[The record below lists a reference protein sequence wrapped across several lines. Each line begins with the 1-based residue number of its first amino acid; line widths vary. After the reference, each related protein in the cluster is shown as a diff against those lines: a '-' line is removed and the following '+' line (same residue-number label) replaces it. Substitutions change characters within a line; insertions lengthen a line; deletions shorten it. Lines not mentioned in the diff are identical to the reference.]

1 MKSLFEG
8 AERFEAQLSLS
19 LTKIMLLLF
28 SGVGGGG
35 CRFLVVLKCCGKNYT
50 SLVLVHEVTFCGRRM
65 VSGTVVSF
73 INTNH
78 SLLLLF
84 SGGGVGKHIFNCFR
98 IVWNPCFEN
107 IYSL

>member
-35 CRFLVVLKCCGKNYT
+35 VQ
-50 SLVLVHEVTFCGRRM
+50 
-65 VSGTVVSF
+65 
-73 INTNH
+73 I
-78 SLLLLF
+78 F
-84 SGGGVGKHIFNCFR
+84 SCFKMLWEELHIPCVGA
-98 IVWNPCFEN
+98 
-107 IYSL
+107 